1 MELRHLRYF
10 VAVAEKLS
18 FTAAAEALGVAQPP
32 LSQQIRDLETEIGTC
47 LLERTTR
54 RVSLTQAGQDFLV
67 RAKAILHSAQD
78 ATERAHAI
86 GCGSVGVL
94 NVGLTG
100 SMLAGPLGGL
110 IYKFQ
115 ETFVGVDIQIHEMS
129 PDKQIAALKSGQTDI
144 NFLRTPPQ
152 DPDLTSEL
160 AWSEGINVV
169 LAKGHSITTESVT
182 LSCLKDEKFV
192 FLRLRDSLFARRI
205 LQCCI
210 GAGFYPTISQQAV
223 EAASLTSLV
232 AAGFGVA
239 LIPEFV
245 AKLAHANVTYRPVVS
260 PILSADVHAL
270 YHLRSGPMAQNFLA
284 LMRSDAER
292 LATELRRDRPSV
304 GSGVERS

>member
-1 MELRHLRYF
+1 MAVMELRHLRYF

-67 RAKAILHSAQD
+67 RAKAILYSAQD

-169 LAKGHSITTESVT
+169 LPKGHSITTESVT

-192 FLRLRDSLFARRI
+192 FLRLRDSLFARHI

-210 GAGFYPTISQQAV
+210 GSRILSDD
-223 EAASLTSLV
+223 L
-232 AAGFGVA
+232 AAGGGSRLAHQPRGGGIRRRPDHGIRGEARPCERHLPARRLADPVGGCPRPLSSA
-239 LIPEFV
+239 VGTDGPEF
-245 AKLAHANVTYRPVVS
+245 L
-260 PILSADVHAL
+260 
-270 YHLRSGPMAQNFLA
+270 G
-284 LMRSDAER
+284 SDAQ
-292 LATELRRDRPSV
+292 
-304 GSGVERS
+304 